1 MWKVFYKNKWSQ
13 ENANGKKHRAH
24 KFNTIKQRRNSL
36 ATSKAENACL
46 QGHQLVIIV
55 LQ

>member
-1 MWKVFYKNKWSQ
+1 MLMV
-13 ENANGKKHRAH
+13 R
-24 KFNTIKQRRNSL
+24 NTELINSTQLKQRRNSL